1 MAERFQKGHQQS
13 IGDGY
18 KHQMEQ
24 RCYSRPPEMT
34 EAPVC
39 TRSEKCEGCPFPA
52 TGFICWGTDGDC
64 MRTRFDRLKEVT
76 PDESIPK

>member
-39 TRSEKCEGCPFPA
+39 TRSEK
-52 TGFICWGTDGDC
+52 
-64 MRTRFDRLKEVT
+64 MRGVPLSGHRLHLLGHGRGLYENQ
-76 PDESIPK
+76 I